1 MKNAA
6 TVLIRCGLLLLAVL
20 VLTHFGICQY
30 PQKPLPLIREPEHQA
45 DTSTPPRSESLAHT
59 VGSNKT
65 RLRSREQKLPLVVH
79 LVPHSHCDAAYKKTF
94 EEYYQTEVRH
104 ILNSVLDAL
113 SQNKS
118 RRFLWSETSFL
129 VKWWKDP
136 RTLPKDKQFFQQL
149 VQAQRLELVNGGWV
163 MHDEAITRYDSQIQ
177 QMAYGHDLLS
187 QLFVDSLHRP
197 NIKISTAWQ
206 IDPFGASSTTVNLAN
221 WSGMELLVT
230 NRLPPNIKEE
240 LKANQSLEFLWKVP
254 GASLLV
260 HVMDN
265 HYESPGGFNW
275 ESLEHPSTV
284 VTKDNVQNKSDTF
297 MSILQERAIYYRT
310 NNVFIP
316 MGGDFLFQNASL
328 QFDNM
333 DRLVAYIHL
342 HPERYGNT
350 TLRYSTV
357 REYQQALLTSMAT
370 SNQTFPVVSG
380 SHFLPY
386 WGGFYTT
393 LPVLKQMVRVVE
405 TVLRTCHVRV
415 FQALRQ
421 PESANHEYFHWLTNL
436 VKRLRSSQ
444 EVVALMQHHDALP
457 ATSYKYVLA
466 DYMIQLQSSYNDMTD
481 ILLKLLQGPQSQDS
495 LSLSSAWTQGSI
507 VGGGPYLSETL
518 LVRDASSAK
527 SIHLSKILNPQMGL
541 MGGISLVVLNSL
553 AQEVDSLVHVV
564 CTRNDVAIVLEHD
577 GSQTESVVSQ
587 ATPLEH
593 DLESANLGLFLV
605 SFRGKVP
612 PLGKTRYKL
621 HVCDL
626 TSFTDQHPAPHIASL
641 DCAHDAKTLSQ
652 EDILQRGLVS
662 SSLNVQ
668 FDQQTNDL
676 AAITRLQQGS
686 TSRTMSLTHDIVL
699 YNVGYDAPV
708 CPSPSV
714 WIRTLSYTSLLLSSR
729 AKTILFT
736 AFTQRWNLVILCHCL
751 VQRSVESLVPTA
763 GHSFRRSLWN

>member
-6 TVLIRCGLLLLAVL
+6 TALALCSFLLLVVL
-20 VLTHFGICQY
+20 VLTQHFGICRY
-30 PQKPLPLIREPEHQA
+30 PQKPLQLIRQHQT
-45 DTSTPPRSESLAHT
+45 DKSTPRSERSRAHDA
-59 VGSNKT
+59 VSNRT
-65 RLRSREQKLPLVVH
+65 TLRSTEHDLPLVVH

-94 EEYYQTEVRH
+94 EEYYETEVRH

-113 SQNKS
+113 SQDNS
-118 RRFLWSETSFL
+118 RRFLWSETSYL

-136 RTLPKDKQFFQQL
+136 RTLQKDKQFFQQL
-149 VQAQRLELVNGGWV
+149 VQFQRLELVNGGWV

-177 QMAYGHDLLS
+177 QMTYGHDLLS
-187 QLFVDSLHRP
+187 QLFFDTWHRP
-197 NIKISTAWQ
+197 NISISTGWQ

-221 WSGMELLVT
+221 WSGMELLIT
-230 NRLPPNIKEE
+230 NRLPHDIKEE
-240 LKANQSLEFLWKVP
+240 LKANQTLEFLWKVP

-260 HVMDN
+260 HVMDT
-265 HYESPGGFNW
+265 HYESPMGFEW

-284 VTKDNVQNKSDTF
+284 VTKDNVQNKSDIL
-297 MSILQERAIYYRT
+297 MSLLQERATYYIT

-316 MGGDFLFQNASL
+316 MGGDFRFQNASL

-342 HPERYGNT
+342 HPERYGNA

-370 SNQTFPVVSG
+370 SNKTFPVVSG
-380 SHFLPY
+380 SHFLLL

-393 LPVLKQMVRVVE
+393 LPVLKQMVRVAE

-421 PESANHEYFHWLTNL
+421 QESSNSEYFQWLTSL
-436 VKRLRSSQ
+436 VKRLRLAQ

-457 ATSYKYVLA
+457 ATSYKYVLG
-466 DYMIQLQSSYNDMTD
+466 DYMIHLQSSYNDMTD
-481 ILLKLLQGPQSQDS
+481 VLLKLLQGPKQSQDS
-495 LSLSSAWTQGSI
+495 LSSFSPWTQGSI

-518 LVRDASSAK
+518 LVRDTSSAK

-541 MGGISLVVLNSL
+541 VGIPMVVLNSL

-564 CTRNDVAIVLEHD
+564 CARNDVAIVLEHD
-577 GSQTESVVSQ
+577 DSQTESVVSQ

-593 DLESANLGLFLV
+593 DLESADLGLFLI
-605 SFRGKVP
+605 SFRAKVP
-612 PLGKTRYKL
+612 PLGKMRYKL

-626 TSFTDQHPAPHIASL
+626 TCTTDQHPAPQIASL
-641 DCAHDAKTLSQ
+641 DCAHDAKVLSQ

-676 AAITRLQQGS
+676 VSLTRLQQDN
-686 TSRTMSLTHDIVL
+686 TSITMPLTHDVIL
-699 YNVGYDAPV
+699 YNVSCALCGHLP
-708 CPSPSV
+708 
-714 WIRTLSYTSLLLSSR
+714 
-729 AKTILFT
+729 LF
-736 AFTQRWNLVILCHCL
+736 
-751 VQRSVESLVPTA
+751 
-763 GHSFRRSLWN
+763 